1 MADSPPRSLQ
11 DLVAHVGRYPEEA
24 FLFVRDGLSFAS
36 ERVHGEESE
45 AHKRLQKFVMENEI
59 DWSDLVT
66 SYHAGELPEELSE
79 AIDEAGGPEKLNRH
93 VSGRELCWALRDYA
107 MQRWGLLARVVLES
121 WGIRRTQDFGR
132 IVFGYIDFDLMRKQ
146 DDDRI
151 DDFDDV
157 YTFDE
162 ALGPMPI
169 RGCPPHDRQLP
180 AA

>member
-1 MADSPPRSLQ
+1 MTDSPARSLQ

-24 FLFVRDGLSFAS
+24 FLFVREGLGFAS

-45 AHKRLQKFVMENEI
+45 AHKHLQKFVLENEI
-59 DWSDLVT
+59 DWSDLAA
-66 SYHAGELPEELSE
+66 SYHAGELPEELTE
-79 AIDEAGGPEKLNRH
+79 AIDQAGGPEKLNRH

-107 MQRWGLLARVVLES
+107 MQRWGLLARVVLEA

-132 IVFGYIDFDLMRKQ
+132 IVFGFIDFDLMRKQ
-146 DDDRI
+146 DDDRV
-151 DDFDDV
+151 DDFEDV

-162 ALGPMPI
+162 ALGPLPG
-169 RGCPPHDRQLP
+169 RECPPRDRQLP

>member
-1 MADSPPRSLQ
+1 MNDSPPRSLQ

-66 SYHAGELPEELSE
+66 SYHAGELPEELSD

-93 VSGRELCWALRDYA
+93 VSGRDLCWALRDYA

-146 DDDRI
+146 DDDRL

-162 ALGPMPI
+162 ALGPLPVQG
-169 RGCPPHDRQLP
+169 RTPHDRQLP